1 MTSKGRFKVLA
12 AWSIFALMLGLLATI
27 GMLRSTTAVKA
38 ASPGSLNYHGV
49 DRMGTEYSCLSGN
62 TFDGP
67 ADQASVSAMLS
78 WKINIVRVPMNE
90 DCWLGINGE
99 PTGSLSA
106 SQYRQNII
114 NYVNLLTGN
123 GMHVILDLHWT
134 APGGQKATG
143 QLPMPDADH
152 APTYWSSVASTF
164 KSYGSVIFDLY
175 NEPYTSS
182 WSCWRNGSSGAYASP
197 CNDVGFAVAGMQTL
211 VNAVRNTGATNVIML
226 GGLAYAN
233 NLTGWLANKPNDP
246 ANNLAASFHIYNFNA
261 CDTISCLNS
270 QIAPVAAQVP
280 VIAGEMGENDCA
292 HGFIDSIMPW
302 FDSHNIGYLGWTW
315 TTASCS
321 NSPALISN
329 YNGTPTNFGVGLKNH
344 LSSLG
349 GGGGGGPTPTPAP
362 GGGGSFSGNYKLIS
376 RNSGQALDVIG
387 ASTANGAGVD
397 QWPYNGGANQQW
409 NIVSVGGGYYKL
421 LSRNSG
427 QALDVAGASTTNGAL
442 IDQWPDSGT
451 ANQQWSIVSVG
462 SGYYKLISRNSGQA
476 LDVAGASTANGA
488 RVDQWPDSGTANQQ
502 WSIVSV

>member
-1 MTSKGRFKVLA
+1 MKSKGRLKVLGA
-12 AWSIFALMLGLLATI
+12 CSIFVLLLGLVAAT
-27 GMLRSTTAVKA
+27 GLLRSTTTVKA

-175 NEPYTSS
+175 NEPYTTS

-329 YNGTPTNFGVGLKNH
+329 YNGTPTNFGVGLQNH
-344 LSSLG
+344 LSLHWVAAAVVVAVAAG
-349 GGGGGGPTPTPAP
+349 GG

-387 ASTANGAGVD
+387 QSTANGAGVD
-397 QWPYNGGANQQW
+397 QWPYNGQANQQW

-421 LSRNSG
+421 AQS
-427 QALDVAGASTTNGAL
+427 Q
-442 IDQWPDSGT
+442 
-451 ANQQWSIVSVG
+451 
-462 SGYYKLISRNSGQA
+462 
-476 LDVAGASTANGA
+476 
-488 RVDQWPDSGTANQQ
+488 
-502 WSIVSV
+502 